1 MSRKIT
7 ELMYMDLDKL
17 KKHPNNPRT
26 IKNDSFKKLMTSID
40 ENPDFFEARPI
51 MVSDRTGELIIIGG
65 NQRYAAAKELGFK
78 QAPVIVLPALTEE
91 KEKEIMIRDNIAN
104 GEWDYDKLANEWD
117 AGQLNEWGL
126 DVPDWDK
133 ETANAGLTDPDDV
146 PEPEENPV
154 TVQGD
159 LWVLGDHR
167 LLCGDSFSLEAVE
180 LLMDGDKADL
190 IFTDPPYNIASENKG
205 VAANVSKAHENL
217 MASDWDKNFS
227 FASVAPSLFYA
238 LADDATV
245 YVCTSHHL
253 SGEIWEWMKTWAKHS
268 NYCVWYKSNP
278 MPSLMKRHWTWCSE
292 LVCYGTRGKHVF
304 NFPEDGHALSVWD
317 IHKVN
322 GQTGHP
328 TEKPVAVPEHAILH
342 SSNPNQIV
350 LDLFAGSGSTLI
362 ACEKQGRRAYLMDF
376 NPVYIDV
383 IIKRWQD
390 FSGKIAVLESTGQ
403 TFEEVK
409 AERHG

>member
-7 ELMYMDLDKL
+7 ELVYMDLDKL

-78 QAPVIVLPALTEE
+78 HVPTVLLPALTEE
-91 KEKEIMIRDNIAN
+91 KEQEIMIRDNIAN
-104 GEWDYDKLANEWD
+104 GDWDFDMLANEWD
-117 AGQLNEWGL
+117 AGLLNEWGL

-146 PEPEENPV
+146 PEPEGNPV

-167 LLCGDSFSLEAVE
+167 LLCGDSTNKPTVD
-180 LLMDGDKADL
+180 LLMNGQKADAV
-190 IFTDPPYNIASENKG
+190 FTDPPYGMFLNADYSDMDSKFKGSKGGNKYKNVIGDHDDFKPQLITSVLDYFKDVNEVFLWGADYYSELLPDRNSG
-205 VAANVSKAHENL
+205 SWVV
-217 MASDWDKNFS
+217 WDKRLDESADKMFGS
-227 FASVAPSLFYA
+227 CFELCWSKFRHKRT
-238 LADDATV
+238 LARV
-245 YVCTSHHL
+245 
-253 SGEIWEWMKTWAKHS
+253 KWAGIFGMEKEHD
-268 NYCVWYKSNP
+268 K
-278 MPSLMKRHWTWCSE
+278 KRVHPTQKPVE
-292 LVCYGTRGKHVF
+292 LVEWFIESFLKKQ
-304 NFPEDGHALSVWD
+304 NS
-317 IHKVN
+317 
-322 GQTGHP
+322 
-328 TEKPVAVPEHAILH
+328 
-342 SSNPNQIV
+342 IV
-350 LDLFAGSGSTLI
+350 DLYMGSGSTLI
-362 ACEKQGRRAYLMDF
+362 ACEKSGKQCFGMELSESYC
-376 NPVYIDV
+376 DV

-409 AERHG
+409 AQRHG

>member
-1 MSRKIT
+1 MTRKIT
-7 ELMYMDLDKL
+7 ELVYMDLDKL

-133 ETANAGLTDPDDV
+133 EAANAGLTDPDDV

-167 LLCGDSFSLEAVE
+167 LLCGDSTKEDNLTLLFNGSRPDLVFS
-180 LLMDGDKADL
+180 
-190 IFTDPPYNIASENKG
+190 DPPYGIDIVSAKSSTVGGASAVKFGSVDGGKIVNAKKYAQIIGDSSTESAWLFVEACKQSG
-205 VAANVSKAHENL
+205 I
-217 MASDWDKNFS
+217 SDFILWGGNYFTDFLSPSMCWLVWDKQNTGNFADVELAWTS
-227 FASVAPSLFYA
+227 FDKAAKLYSFMWNGMARAGNHKDELKTRVHPTQKPVGLF
-238 LADDATV
+238 
-245 YVCTSHHL
+245 
-253 SGEIWEWMKTWAKHS
+253 
-268 NYCVWYKSNP
+268 
-278 MPSLMKRHWTWCSE
+278 E
-292 LVCYGTRGKHVF
+292 LVF
-304 NFPEDGHALSVWD
+304 NDFDFQSCFDGFL
-317 IHKVN
+317 
-322 GQTGHP
+322 
-328 TEKPVAVPEHAILH
+328 
-342 SSNPNQIV
+342 
-350 LDLFAGSGSTLI
+350 GSGSTLI
-362 ACEKQGRRAYLMDF
+362 AAEKLNRVCFGMELSESYC
-376 NPVYIDV
+376 DV

-409 AERHG
+409 AQRHG

>member
-1 MSRKIT
+1 MTRKIT
-7 ELMYMDLDKL
+7 ELVYMDLDKL

-167 LLCGDSFSLEAVE
+167 LLCGDSTNKPTVE
-180 LLMDGDKADL
+180 RLMNGQKADMV
-190 IFTDPPYNIASENKG
+190 FTDPPYGVSYEGGHNVKKRQQIKNDYLKGESITDLFYKSLSMAILFTHSHAAFYIWYASGKSVET
-205 VAANVSKAHENL
+205 
-217 MASDWDKNFS
+217 
-227 FASVAPSLFYA
+227 FAS
-238 LADDATV
+238 
-245 YVCTSHHL
+245 L
-253 SGEIWEWMKTWAKHS
+253 SVLPLDLRAVIQ
-268 NYCVWYKSNP
+268 WYKVKSGLGAFMSQYIPNCEP
-278 MPSLMKRHWTWCSE
+278 CIYAFKRGESPQWFGPTDEKTVWE
-292 LVCYGTRGKHVF
+292 LKKEQKNDF
-304 NFPEDGHALSVWD
+304 
-317 IHKVN
+317 
-322 GQTGHP
+322 HP
-328 TEKPVAVPEHAILH
+328 TQKPVELPERALNN
-342 SSNPNQIV
+342 SSKTGQVI
-350 LDLFAGSGSTLI
+350 LDLFLGSGSTLI
-362 ACEKQGRRAYLMDF
+362 ACEKTSRQCFGMELDPKYC
-376 NPVYIDV
+376 DV

-409 AERHG
+409 AQRHG